1 MYQNKERACTGQRP
15 AHRTSEQTL
24 RCKGSRRLNLVA
36 PSLLHP
42 EVHGQAQRS
51 VVFMT
56 EVFPALA
63 NCLII
68 TGYLVNRKQDYNSVF
83 WEGFQETDKAQN

>member
-1 MYQNKERACTGQRP
+1 MYQNEERDWTGRRP
-15 AHRTSEQTL
+15 AHRTSERTL
-24 RCKGSRRLNLVA
+24 CCKGSHRLNLVT

-68 TGYLVNRKQDYNSVF
+68 TGYLVNRKQDYHSVF
-83 WEGFQETDKAQN
+83 WEGFRETDKDQN